1 VKEKAMLIGSERIA
15 DDSLPDEEFDAVVR
29 HHPELAAGPY
39 KYCPTCRKRGSYRY
53 RGVEHACD
61 CREQWQ
67 LNMSYLSAGIGLLY
81 QRLDWDD
88 YTGDP
93 EAVSSLQAYVRN
105 HYDYVDQGLGLLFT
119 GARGVG
125 KTMLATLVLKEFM
138 RAGYSC
144 FSATY
149 SSAMEMYTAGWRD
162 RDDKRRFDDRFLH
175 TKVLLLDDM
184 GREAKSSN
192 NMQETTFEHIV
203 RNRVQA
209 CRPTILTTNLNYG
222 DLEESYGEAVM
233 SLLTEQSM
241 VVEMTGESFRPK
253 SNARK
258 FDEPES
264 GERRPIF

>member
-1 VKEKAMLIGSERIA
+1 MLISSDRIQY
-15 DDSLPDEEFDAVVR
+15 DSLSDAEFDIVVR
-29 HHPELAAGPY
+29 DNPAMGGGPY
-39 KYCPTCRKRGSYRY
+39 EYCPTCRKQGTFRY
-53 RGVEHACD
+53 RGIEHVCD
-61 CREQWQ
+61 CQEQWN
-67 LNMSYLSAGIGLLY
+67 LHMKYLSAGIGVLY
-81 QRLDWDD
+81 QRLDWDH

-93 EAVSSLQAYVRN
+93 EVVRSLQAYVRN
-105 HYDYVDQGLGLLFT
+105 HDGYIEQGLGLLFT

-125 KTMLATLVLKEFM
+125 KTMLATLVLKEFI

-144 FSATY
+144 CYTTY

-162 RDDKRRFDDRFLH
+162 HNDKRRFEDKFLR

-192 NMQETTFEHIV
+192 NMQESTFEHIV
-203 RNRVQA
+203 RNRVQS

-222 DLEESYGEAVM
+222 DLEESYGEATM

-241 VVEMTGESFRPK
+241 VVEMTGDSFRPK